1 MFFFRSLL
9 TLLVLTCAGAPAW
22 AAPAPM
28 PFERIGRALNGVHVF
43 NDVAIAPDGGHFAY
57 TDDAVHIGDVS
68 SPRRTRRIST
78 CGTCKGAAV
87 AWSPDGLHVAFVTTD
102 AKGQG
107 NIAITDVTGSSI
119 RIVTHA
125 HGPLS
130 TPHWSPDG
138 ARIAFLYSPGAP
150 RVPSALEPG
159 TPDSGIVGGTYYE
172 QRLAVV
178 AAAGGAIRL
187 LGPANLNVYE
197 YDWSPDGT
205 RFAASAAHGDGDA
218 NWWVAALYTIDLA
231 TGTARRILR
240 PQTQM
245 ASPRFSGDGTRIAY
259 ICGIMSDEAVTG
271 GDICVVPARGGEAID
286 VTPDFDASVTTIDW
300 RGSRDSILA
309 TDNRLGKTCVTTFGV
324 DTASHHD
331 FWCGLETIFAN
342 NYAGLVAG
350 DAGISVSLDGSVSAV
365 IRQSFASPPEIAIGP
380 VGAWKRVTSA
390 NANVTHLTGAAH
402 SITWMSDGYTVQGFL
417 IEPLGY
423 RRGQPAPLI
432 TLVHGGPSYASSPMF
447 PAGAEAYE
455 GVLAARGYAV
465 FEPNPRGSYGGG
477 EAFTRANVKDFGGGD
492 LRDVLAGLDAATAVI
507 PANPKRMGIMG
518 WSYGGYMT
526 MWALTQTN
534 RFKAAVSGAGL
545 SDWLSY
551 YGTNGIDTWMTPF
564 FGATVYDDPAV
575 YAKSSP
581 ITFIKNVHTPTLM
594 LGGTL
599 DDEVPITQ
607 SYEYWHALRALHV
620 PAQLVVYPGEGH
632 LFNKPADQLD
642 VSRRIVGWFDHWL
655 K

>member
-1 MFFFRSLL
+1 MLL
-9 TLLVLTCAGAPAW
+9 LRTLLALLAVAVAATPARSAPV
-22 AAPAPM
+22 PL
-28 PFERIGRALNGVHVF
+28 PFERIQHALSAVHTF

-57 TDDAVHIGDVS
+57 ADTFVHLGDVTSPLRTHRITACLRCTES
-68 SPRRTRRIST
+68 SI
-78 CGTCKGAAV
+78 
-87 AWSPDGLHVAFVTTD
+87 AWSPDSRHFAFVTTD

-107 NIAITDVTGSSI
+107 NVAVAEIGVGV
-119 RIVTHA
+119 RIITHA
-125 HGPLS
+125 HGPVS
-130 TPHWSPDG
+130 TPRWSPDG
-138 ARIAFLYSPGAP
+138 TRIAFLYSPGAP
-150 RVPSALEPG
+150 KVPSPLQPG
-159 TPDSGIVGGTYYE
+159 TPDAGVVGGAYFE

-178 AAAGGAIRL
+178 AALGGPVRL
-187 LGPANLNVYE
+187 LGPADLNVYE

-231 TGTARRILR
+231 SGTARRIHR

-245 ASPRFSGDGTRIAY
+245 ASPRFSGDGSRIAY

-271 GDICVVPARGGEAID
+271 GDICVVPARGGEAVD
-286 VTPDFDASVTTIDW
+286 VTQDFDASVTTIDW
-300 RGSRDSILA
+300 HGSHNTILA
-309 TDNRLGKTCVTTFGV
+309 TDNRSGQTCVTTFDV
-324 DTASHHD
+324 DANSHRD
-331 FWCGLETIFAN
+331 RWCGLASIFAN
-342 NYAGLVAG
+342 NYAQLVAG
-350 DAGISVSLDGSVSAV
+350 DNGIALSKDGTVSAV
-365 IRQSFASPPEIAIGP
+365 IWQSITSPPEIALGPIGE
-380 VGAWKRVTSA
+380 WKRVTRA
-390 NANVTHLTGAAH
+390 NANVTHLTGPAY
-402 SITWMSDGYTVQGFL
+402 SISWTSDAYTVQGFL

-423 RRGQPAPLI
+423 RKGQRVPLV
-432 TLVHGGPSYASSPMF
+432 TLVHGGPSYAAAPMF
-447 PAGAEAYE
+447 PGGLESFD

-492 LRDVLAGLDAATAVI
+492 LRDILAGLDAVNNVI
-507 PANPKRMGIMG
+507 PVDPKRTGIFG

-534 RFKAAVSGAGL
+534 RFKAAVAGAGL

-551 YGTNGIDTWMTPF
+551 YGTNGIDTWMIPF
-564 FGATVYDDPAV
+564 FGKSVYDDPDV

-594 LGGTL
+594 VGGTL

-607 SYEYWHALRALHV
+607 SYEYWHALRELHV

-632 LFNKPADQLD
+632 LFGKPADQVD
-642 VSRRIVGWFDHWL
+642 VFRRIAGWFDRWL

>member
-1 MFFFRSLL
+1 MFVWRVFWGLL
-9 TLLVLTCAGAPAW
+9 AIALVGTPAW
-22 AAPAPM
+22 AAPVPM
-28 PFERIGRALNGVHVF
+28 PFERIQHALNAVHAF
-43 NDVAIAPDGGHFAY
+43 NDVAVAPDGQHFAY
-57 TDDAVHIGDVS
+57 ADDAVHVGSVANPAHTIRV
-68 SPRRTRRIST
+68 TT
-78 CGTCKGAAV
+78 CAGCSGSAIV
-87 AWSPDGLHVAFVTTD
+87 WSPDSLRLAFVSTD

-107 NIAITDVTGSSI
+107 DIAVADLTGPV

-130 TPHWSPDG
+130 TPRWSPDG
-138 ARIAFLYSPGAP
+138 SRIAFLYSPGAP
-150 RVPSALEPG
+150 KAPSPLQPG
-159 TPDSGIVGGTYYE
+159 TPDAGVVGSTYYE

-178 AAAGGAIRL
+178 PAAGGPIRL
-187 LGPANLNVYE
+187 LGPADLNVYE

-218 NWWVAALYTIDLA
+218 NWWIAALYTIDLA
-231 TGTARRILR
+231 GGNAKRIHR
-240 PQTQM
+240 PDLQM
-245 ASPRFSGDGTRIAY
+245 ASPRFSGDGSRIAY

-271 GDICVVPARGGEAID
+271 GDICVVAAAGGAAVD

-300 RGSRDSILA
+300 RGSRNTILA
-309 TDNRLGKTCVTTFGV
+309 TDNRLGKTCVTTFGI
-324 DTASHHD
+324 DTSSHHD
-331 FWCGLETIFAN
+331 RWCGPESIFAN
-342 NYAGLVAG
+342 SYAGIVAG
-350 DAGISVSLDGSVSAV
+350 DNGLALSRDGSVSAV
-365 IRQSFASPPEIAIGP
+365 IRQSVTAPPEIALGP
-380 VGAWKRVTSA
+380 IGAWRRITSA
-390 NANVTHLTGAAH
+390 NANVPRLTGAAH
-402 SITWMSDGYTVQGFL
+402 SITWTSDGITVQGLL

-423 RRGQPAPLI
+423 HKGTSTPLV
-432 TLVHGGPSYASSPMF
+432 TLVHGGPSYAWSPMF
-447 PAGAEAYE
+447 PAGLEAFG

-492 LRDVLAGLDAATAVI
+492 LRDILAGLDAANAVI
-507 PANPKRMGIMG
+507 PTNPKRVGIAG

-526 MWALTQTN
+526 MWAITQTN
-534 RFKAAVSGAGL
+534 RFKAAVAGAGL

-551 YGTNGIDTWMTPF
+551 YGTNGIDTWMLPF

-581 ITFIKNVHTPTLM
+581 ITYIKNVHTPTLM
-594 LGGTL
+594 VGGTL

-642 VSRRIVGWFDHWL
+642 VFRRLAGWFDRWL